1 MNELNEIIGHL
12 EGIKGILPQMEGVPL
27 TPNNAKIVLA
37 ISNSVNIIAE
47 KVQAMA
53 KELADLKGRAIDARD
68 PDTATANAD
77 KYEDIS
83 MPRYSGAVIKEADPE

>member
-37 ISNSVNIIAE
+37 INNSVNIIAE

-53 KELADLKGRAIDARD
+53 EELVGLKERAADAEDLEAE
-68 PDTATANAD
+68 TAQAMA
-77 KYEDIS
+77 EE
-83 MPRYSGAVIKEADPE
+83 KEADPE

>member
-37 ISNSVNIIAE
+37 VNNSVNIIEE

-53 KELADLKGRAIDARD
+53 KDLADLKEHTADAGDLNTEMAQAIAEE
-68 PDTATANAD
+68 
-77 KYEDIS
+77 K
-83 MPRYSGAVIKEADPE
+83 GADPE